1 MKRVS
6 SCLNPLSELN
16 SFSDIEFGE
25 IFRFVCGSPNWI
37 RLLNKKRPF
46 DSLEST
52 IEASG
57 VAFAA
62 LEREELQQA
71 FAERQRTGSS
81 DIVEDAKAVA
91 LVEAGVLKQVHESL
105 DLVIRAIGRFSHVV
119 LFFDTFFDTFCTF
132 LLFFV
137 LDLSDGLCNRLCF
150 MCCSNR
156 CVVDNVCLS

>member
-91 LVEAGVLKQVHESL
+91 LVEAGVLKQVHESCDSRHRQL
-105 DLVIRAIGRFSHVV
+105 FPT
-119 LFFDTFFDTFCTF
+119 LFFFRHF
-132 LLFFV
+132 LHFLAFLF
-137 LDLSDGLCNRLCF
+137 LILSDGLCNRLRF